1 MRQFVDQPLSSQ
13 AIEHGICGK
22 ASRKGLATVGTVTMN
37 GSFRFATIVLIGV
50 S

>member
-13 AIEHGICGK
+13 ALEHGICGK
-22 ASRKGLATVGTVTMN
+22 APRKGLTTIGTVWMN
-37 GSFRFATIVLIGV
+37 GSFRFATIVLIEV